1 MKKEVRK
8 FKDEQKKRR
17 VARGISAG
25 VLTMAMSLSSVAPV
39 MADTDPATTGNDNS
53 NSGNNNK
60 EHVGESKSEGTSEA
74 KSGNEPTKESI
85 DKVATKAT
93 EAKENASQAVQDNLD
108 KVSSALSNLSGGIKD
123 LNDANQDTANANKAY
138 EDQTKDADMG
148 IAGANHDVVTDY
160 EKGLEGAETAVEG
173 VISDA
178 EKAASEGNRQL
189 ALDTATALEAA
200 KEKVEQAEAGKAQ
213 AEANYNQLK
222 EKQQQ
227 VEGAYKEAEEKAAA
241 AKEKRDA
248 LIAANINGD
257 QWDGQAAAAL
267 AAADVAYK
275 QATDDLAA
283 ATAAKNQ
290 ADSDL
295 EAAKTAKSN
304 ADAALLSAIN
314 DRDSLQQTAGTK
326 QNEYNDAE
334 TAFAAYDL
342 EALSQDLQQATE
354 SDQAVHDAL
363 TQDIDAKVQAMRS
376 TTNANDFWP
385 ACRDLMY
392 SLVKYN
398 LEYVQGATNVEKVGD
413 WVKGKKENGGADQN
427 YQAIKYTDK
436 DGVER
441 IAYFDYVAYDKDGTR
456 VDGDAA
462 GSIRYN
468 KDDVADYHI
477 VAVEKQA
484 IYKYTPTKFSSKGNA
499 YMTEA
504 DVSDSDAFAQTT
516 EGAAMLQ
523 SIRDQQA
530 DIAAGNGGEWAKLR
544 ALLGSLVEY
553 KLASE
558 GATDIVVGNYVKR
571 NGDDKDN
578 SYLQVTYVDSNGQS
592 QTEYFDYSEGSDKK
606 QVNVLKKEA
615 TEFKADF
622 SGKFVGKGDAYADEN
637 AERGLI
643 ADHVSLQQTA
653 YNTAVSAKT
662 ARDNAKQALEDA
674 QAAVELAVAA
684 VTQATTDRD
693 NASTDLTNKNGA
705 AEAAGQLLTKAEAV
719 KEAVKG
725 VFDQVKVALEGLK
738 TLKAENL
745 ADSKAKDEIDGQ
757 MKEAE
762 AALQEA
768 ETIMESLDGKLA
780 EADAAVKTALAKTSK
795 SKSAPAPAAAAA
807 DTDGADSGD
816 NGDQNA
822 GGGSGDSGDSGS
834 TTDIPDGPVPTTS
847 YADKAD
853 MGSYEDFGGAGGTD
867 GSGGSGAA
875 GGGSAEVAGSG
886 DGAGAGADS
895 QGYDNISE
903 SLTPLAGAED
913 IVKAS
918 DAQLTAAKIAG
929 AQDAGEDSGAATAA
943 ATGGILA
950 ALVAAAALAKKKLH
964 DALNKK

>member
-39 MADTDPATTGNDNS
+39 MADTDPATAGNDNS

-60 EHVGESKSEGTSEA
+60 EHVGESKSEGNSEA

-108 KVSSALSNLSGGIKD
+108 KASSALSSLSEGIKD
-123 LNDANQDTANANKAY
+123 LNDANQDAANANKAY

-173 VISDA
+173 VITDA

-267 AAADVAYK
+267 AAADAAYK

-283 ATAAKNQ
+283 ANDAKNQ
-290 ADSDL
+290 ADLDL
-295 EAAKTAKSN
+295 DAAKKAKSN

-314 DRDSLQQTAGTK
+314 DRDSLQQTAGTR

-334 TAFAAYDL
+334 TAYNQAYAVAGSYNLD
-342 EALSQDLQQATE
+342 DLQDRINNETQANLLA
-354 SDQAVHDAL
+354 DMQDVQDKLAAVKS
-363 TQDIDAKVQAMRS
+363 AK
-376 TTNANDFWP
+376 NAGDFWV
-385 ACRDLMY
+385 ASRALMY
-392 SLVKYN
+392 SLVKYS
-398 LEYVQGATNVEKVGD
+398 LESVQGATNVATDGIWHKN
-413 WVKGKKENGGADQN
+413 NGEDQH
-427 YQAIKYTDK
+427 YQAVTYTDK
-436 DGVER
+436 DGNTQTAYYDY
-441 IAYFDYVAYDKDGTR
+441 IAYDANGVQVTGGDIAGTVAFNKNNVSTYTLEVVEKTPIFKASPSSFKDKGTSYMVESDIDETSDYAQTAEGSSLLQSIKNQQAELSGTSGKYVEMRNLMGLMVQYKLESEGAQNVVVETYQKYQNLKGSEKFTYDDTSVTDMGGYSKVTYLDKDG
-456 VDGDAA
+456 
-462 GSIRYN
+462 
-468 KDDVADYHI
+468 
-477 VAVEKQA
+477 
-484 IYKYTPTKFSSKGNA
+484 NA
-499 YMTEA
+499 H
-504 DVSDSDAFAQTT
+504 
-516 EGAAMLQ
+516 
-523 SIRDQQA
+523 
-530 DIAAGNGGEWAKLR
+530 
-544 ALLGSLVEY
+544 
-553 KLASE
+553 
-558 GATDIVVGNYVKR
+558 
-571 NGDDKDN
+571 
-578 SYLQVTYVDSNGQS
+578 
-592 QTEYFDYSEGSDKK
+592 TEYYDYNI
-606 QVNVLKKEA
+606 VNGCNVEVLKKEI
-615 TEFKADF
+615 TGMSQEFTGRF
-622 SGKFVGKGDAYADEN
+622 EGKG
-637 AERGLI
+637 
-643 ADHVSLQQTA
+643 T
-653 YNTAVSAKT
+653 SAKE
-662 ARDNAKQALEDA
+662 ACNQAEKACNQAKKALEDA
-674 QAAVELAVAA
+674 KAAVDLAVAA

-768 ETIMESLDGKLA
+768 ETIMESLDVKLA

-795 SKSAPAPAAAAA
+795 SKPAPVAAAAAA
-807 DTDGADSGD
+807 DTDGA
-816 NGDQNA
+816 
-822 GGGSGDSGDSGS
+822 DSGS

-867 GSGGSGAA
+867 GSDGSGAA

-886 DGAGAGADS
+886 AGAGAGAGADS
-895 QGYDNISE
+895 QGYDSISE
-903 SLTPLAGAED
+903 NLTPLAGAED

-918 DAQLTAAKIAG
+918 DAQLTAAQTAG
-929 AQDAGEDSGAATAA
+929 AQDAGEDSGATTAA